1 MGKRSELAKML
12 KGQREELGLTLAV
25 LSDRSGV
32 CVSHIARVEKGERF
46 PSALVLRRLA
56 KPLGIAEGQ
65 LLATAGYLTNP
76 AGAYNT
82 GDIQP
87 RTPQDVLDELRAVQP
102 IAIPIYDEGVFAT
115 EKKEAIEFAYWSPRR
130 AADRNVRG
138 LRINSDNLV
147 PQIEDG
153 NILYFDIDLKPEDGN
168 IVIVEIGRR
177 LHAKRYRK
185 LKDKALL
192 EDNQGFLDENEVSI
206 RGVVLAIEKWIRCV
220 KPFCGR
226 VEAKVAADE
235 AD

>member
-1 MGKRSELAKML
+1 MGQRIELAKML
-12 KGQREELGLTLAV
+12 KNRREELELTLAV
-25 LSDRSGV
+25 LSEKSGV

-56 KPLGIAEGQ
+56 KPLGLSEGQ

-82 GDIQP
+82 GDIRP
-87 RTPQDVLDELRAVQP
+87 RTPQEVLEELRAVQP
-102 IAIPIYDEGVFAT
+102 IAIPIYDEGVFGT

-138 LRINSDNLV
+138 LRINSESLA
-147 PQIEDG
+147 PQVEDG
-153 NILYFDIDLKPEDGN
+153 DILYFDIDLKPEDGN
-168 IVIVEIGRR
+168 IVVVQIDRR
-177 LHAKRYRK
+177 LHVKRYRK

-192 EDNQGFLDENEVSI
+192 EDNQGFVEENEITIS
-206 RGVVLAIEKWIRCV
+206 GVVLAIEKWIRCV

>member
-1 MGKRSELAKML
+1 MGKRLELAKML
-12 KGQREELGLTLAV
+12 KEQREQMGLTLAA

-32 CVSHIARVEKGERF
+32 CVSHISRVEKGERF

-56 KPLGIAEGQ
+56 KPLGLSEGQ
-65 LLATAGYLTNP
+65 LLATGGYLTNP

-82 GDIQP
+82 GDIRP
-87 RTPQDVLDELRAVQP
+87 RTPQEVLDELRAVQP

-138 LRINSDNLV
+138 LRMNSDSLA

-153 NILYFDIDLKPEDGN
+153 DILYFDMDLKPEDGN
-168 IVIVEIGRR
+168 IVIVQIEKRM
-177 LHAKRYRK
+177 HVKRYRK

-192 EDNQGFLDENEVSI
+192 EDNQGFLEENDVSI